1 MTLPIDHTQLH
12 RTAKYF
18 MDSGRA
24 ETHEDA
30 VRLLQGFGLT
40 ILIDG
45 RSASTINGQVALLTL
60 VNAARRT
67 FLAGIEVMG
76 VPDTPIFV
84 PLASGSNLRRA
95 ITELGGR
102 NVTTSNRSWPVAVIG
117 DAVHGAQGSPV
128 LRLSWSGWRG
138 GVVPARLGEMP
149 TEERALPLSPAIAA
163 AACIAEAFACHAGD
177 HRMAGRRTSG
187 LSLWMP
193 GRDWLVED
201 TSEPTLAYLPSRLWL
216 IGMGN
221 LGQAFAWLLATLP
234 YADRGAVRLVLQDFD
249 RLAVSNDSTSLLST
263 LDAVGQKKGRFAANW
278 LEAMGFETV
287 LDEHHFGAATRRG
300 PDDPGA
306 ALCGVD
312 NALARASLER
322 AGFDLVVEAGLGAGP
337 DGFRNFALH
346 TFPGARSAESIW
358 SRYVRDT
365 GTNVEDKPAYKAL
378 RAKGMDA
385 CGLTQLASR
394 TVGVPFV
401 GLTAAALALAEL
413 LRRLHGGPGLS
424 LVSGSLMAL
433 EDIEAYSERVG
444 PYAHGHVSVAS

>member
-1 MTLPIDHTQLH
+1 MTEPIDHAHLH

-24 ETHEDA
+24 ETHEEA

-40 ILIDG
+40 ILIDAKC
-45 RSASTINGQVALLTL
+45 ASTINGQVALLTL

-67 FLAGIEVMG
+67 FLGGIEVAG
-76 VPDTPIFV
+76 APDIPIIV
-84 PLASGSNLRRA
+84 PLASASGLPAA
-95 ITELGGR
+95 IIELG
-102 NVTTSNRSWPVAVIG
+102 A
-117 DAVHGAQGSPV
+117 
-128 LRLSWSGWRG
+128 WSGWRG
-138 GVVPARLGEMP
+138 GVAPARLGTTP
-149 TEERALPLSPAIAA
+149 AEEDALALAPAVAA
-163 AACIAEAFACHAGD
+163 AACIAEVFAYHAGD
-177 HRMAGRRTSG
+177 HPMAGRRAAG
-187 LSLWMP
+187 LSLWML

-201 TSEPTLAYLPSRLWL
+201 PEEPRLAHLPSRLWL

-221 LGQAFAWLLATLP
+221 LGQAFAWLLAALP
-234 YADRGAVRLVLQDFD
+234 YADRGAVQLVLQDFD
-249 RLAVSNDSTSLLST
+249 RLAVSNDSTSMLST
-263 LDAVGQKKGRFAANW
+263 LQAAGQKKSRFAAAW
-278 LEAMGFETV
+278 LEARGFETV
-287 LDEHHFGAATRRG
+287 LDERRFGSATRRG

-306 ALCGVD
+306 AFCGVD
-312 NALARASLER
+312 NALARMALER

-337 DGFRNFALH
+337 DGFRSFALH
-346 TFPGARSAESIW
+346 TFSGNRSAESIW
-358 SRYVRDT
+358 SRFVQDA
-365 GTNVEDKPAYKAL
+365 GTNLEDKPAYKAL

-433 EDIEAYSERVG
+433 EDVEAYPVKAV
-444 PYAHGHVSVAS
+444 PYAHGHVSAAC